1 MGIVQSVE
9 GCLENSIGLSGLAA
23 QEFRNWLTEVMPHI
37 DKLKEA
43 YHNKSLPLLRVP
55 EKRND
60 IEAAR
65 QKFEQLS
72 NSADCIVF
80 LGTGGSS
87 LGGQTLAQF
96 GGWSIPGEKSRAGFY
111 GPRVRFYDNLD
122 PRTLQQALNSF
133 DLSKTRFVVTSKSG
147 TTSETL
153 VQTLAV
159 MDAVR
164 KAGLENQISKLFLG
178 LTEPFVEGRHNSIR
192 NLFSELGI
200 PMLEHDP
207 GVGGRYSVLTN
218 VGLLPA
224 FSKGLDVTAL
234 RSGANLV
241 LQELLNAESP
251 EQCAPAVGAAVS
263 VGLSKE
269 KGVSNMI
276 MMPYADRLAKFS
288 HWFVQLWAES
298 LGKGGEGTFPIATLG
313 PVDQHSQ
320 LQLFMDGPNCLM
332 ITIVRTRCAGTG
344 PVIPADLAAKVG
356 LDFLADRAAGDL
368 VAAQQDAIAQ
378 ALMGAGRPVRILDID
393 PFDEHTLG
401 RLLMHFMLETI
412 LAAGLLGID
421 PFDQPAVET
430 GKRLARESLSK
441 T

>member
-1 MGIVQSVE
+1 MGIVQSIE
-9 GCLENSIGLSGLAA
+9 GCLENSIGLSGLSAR
-23 QEFRNWLTEVMPHI
+23 EFRNWLGEVIPHI
-37 DKLKEA
+37 NKLKTA
-43 YHNKSLPLLRVP
+43 YDDALLPLLSVP
-55 EKRND
+55 EQRND
-60 IEAAR
+60 IEPAR
-65 QKFEQLS
+65 LMFEKLS
-72 NSADCIVF
+72 QGADCIVF

-96 GGWSIPGEKSRAGFY
+96 GGWSIPGEKGSSEFY

-122 PRTLQQALNSF
+122 PRTLQNALNTL
-133 DLSKTRFVVTSKSG
+133 DLQKTRFVVTSKSG

-153 VQTLAV
+153 VQTIAAI
-159 MDAVR
+159 DGVR
-164 KAGLENQISKLFLG
+164 KSGRETQIPNLFLG
-178 LTEPFVEGRHNSIR
+178 LTEPPVDGHNNAIR
-192 NLFSELGI
+192 NLFSELDI

-224 FSKGLDVTAL
+224 FSRGLDVLAL
-234 RSGANLV
+234 RSGASQV
-241 LQELLNAESP
+241 LHELLNAETP
-251 EQCAPAVGAAVS
+251 DQCAPAVGAAVS

-269 KGVSNMI
+269 KNVSNMV

-288 HWFVQLWAES
+288 SWYVQLWAES

-320 LQLFMDGPNCLM
+320 LQLFMDGPNSLM
-332 ITIVRTRCAGTG
+332 ITIVRTQCAGTG
-344 PVIPADLAAKVG
+344 PVLPADLTARVG
-356 LDFLADRAAGDL
+356 LDFLSDRAAGDL

-378 ALMGAGRPVRILDID
+378 ALIGSGRPVRIIDID
-393 PFDEHTLG
+393 PFDEHALG
-401 RLLMHFMLETI
+401 GLLMHFMLETI

-430 GKRLARESLSK
+430 GKRLARESLSQA
-441 T
+441 